1 MEEVEDE
8 VEVGG
13 MVMVICMTHNSQ
25 TKNYY
30 ALLIWS
36 LRTKGRWMV
45 DSVADGAVE
54 GP

>member
-1 MEEVEDE
+1 MGEI
-8 VEVGG
+8 G
-13 MVMVICMTHNSQ
+13 Q

-45 DSVADGAVE
+45 DSAADGAVE